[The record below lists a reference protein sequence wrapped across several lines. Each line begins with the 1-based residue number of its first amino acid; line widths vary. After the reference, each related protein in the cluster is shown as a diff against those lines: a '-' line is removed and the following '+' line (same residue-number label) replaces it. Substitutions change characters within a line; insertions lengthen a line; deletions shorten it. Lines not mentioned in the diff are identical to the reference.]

1 MKSAHGVDQ
10 GPGTTCTSGP
20 VCFGASIKNDEGDL
34 YQFTG
39 VSITGGIVDGYTQAF
54 LPGTTLASA
63 KSQILQWMPTDAK
76 MTAVTIDR
84 NGGSCAMVNISSPTL
99 AKLFSA
105 PKIGD
110 PQGVVGIELGYIDAN
125 LNPVYNPDNVQHAV
139 LSVLTTDPTA
149 TC

>member
-1 MKSAHGVDQ
+1 MKSAHGVDR
-10 GPGTTCTSGP
+10 GPGETCTSGP
-20 VCFGASIKNDEGDL
+20 VCFGASIKNDEGEL

-63 KSQILQWMPTDAK
+63 ESQILQWMPKDAT

-84 NGGSCAMVNISSPTL
+84 NGGSCAMANISSPTL
-99 AKLFSA
+99 AKVFSA

-110 PQGVVGIELGYIDAN
+110 PKGVVGIELGYIDAN
-125 LNPVYNPDNVQHAV
+125 LHQVYNPGNVEHAD
-139 LSVLTTDPTA
+139 LSVLPTDPTA
-149 TC
+149 AC